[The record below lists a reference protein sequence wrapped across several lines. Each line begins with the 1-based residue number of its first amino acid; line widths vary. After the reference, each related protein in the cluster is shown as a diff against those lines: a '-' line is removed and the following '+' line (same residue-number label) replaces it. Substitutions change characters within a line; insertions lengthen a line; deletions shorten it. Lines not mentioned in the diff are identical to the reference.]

1 MKTIS
6 DLMRLAHSLNRDD
19 LTIMLSYSGHVQNV
33 SIDIHYD
40 GWKRDE
46 ELTEHASFRC
56 DTNDEFELTKVY
68 LQLVR
73 ANRLWT
79 KRKKKTYFDYQNNIK
94 KIV

>member
-6 DLMRLAHSLNRDD
+6 DLMRLTDSLNRED
-19 LTIMLSYSGHVQNV
+19 LHLMLRYSGHVQNV

-40 GWKRDE
+40 GWKRDAGSD
-46 ELTEHASFRC
+46 EHTSLEC
-56 DTNDEFELTKVY
+56 YTNDEFELTKVY

-73 ANRLWT
+73 ANRLWA
-79 KRKKKTYFDYQNNIK
+79 KRQKKTYFDYQNNIE